1 MLDMQ
6 ELQNGRQELL
16 SKMSSPTSLGGNT
29 ATSVIKQ
36 LYGFISR
43 DHILNCRS

>member
-1 MLDMQ
+1 MED
-6 ELQNGRQELL
+6 RRLL
-16 SKMSSPTSLGGNT
+16 SKMSSPTSLGGNM

-43 DHILNCRS
+43 DHISNCRSEYIQKL